1 MTANSAESSI
11 SGVLERIIFSNA
23 ENHFCIGDF
32 RLEKGGHTI
41 TIRGTLPG
49 VQCGETLDLEGLWQ
63 HHPTHGKQ
71 FKINSFR
78 SRLPATIHGIRRYL
92 GSGLVPGIGRAMA
105 DRIVDRFGADT
116 LRILREESARL
127 REVPGIGKQR
137 AAAIKA
143 KWDEQQALR
152 DLMIFL
158 QTYGVG
164 TSQCVRLIERYGES
178 ARELLQTEPYRV
190 ATEISGIGFRTAD
203 RIARNIGFANESPER
218 IDAGILHTLAEL
230 SDEGH
235 TLATANVLRDTAAT
249 LLEVDHSLIEPRI
262 TALHA
267 NASLTQTAA
276 GHWQLP
282 DLARAEESIAADI
295 NRLLNQRSCLPPI
308 RIPAAITW
316 AAERSR
322 LRFADNQKAAIET
335 VLANTVTLLTG
346 GPGTGKTTI
355 LRSVVDI
362 LKAKKTRILL
372 AAPTGRAA
380 QRLSEAS
387 RSHAQTIH
395 RLLRFDPALGRF
407 TVDRSAPLKADCL
420 IVDESS
426 MLDTRLAAALLRSVP
441 NGCHLLLVGD
451 KNQLPSV
458 GPGAVFSNLLESQ
471 MLPTVTLDQVF
482 RQGERSQIVT
492 TAHAILH
499 GQANPPRCVESPED
513 VDPNAD
519 ITFVNAPDPD
529 HCVETVIAICNR
541 WIPRWYHADPVADT
555 QVLAPLHRGT
565 GGIADLNERLRAA
578 LNPNNPG
585 TGNFH
590 PGDKVIQTR
599 NNYDKNVFNG
609 DLGRITAAG
618 DTIQVDFDGSRHEYN
633 RAEQS
638 ELQPA
643 WAISIHK
650 SQGSE
655 FPVVVIPLLKR
666 HFILLQRN
674 LLYTGIT
681 RGRRKVIVVGDPAAW
696 AMAVNNSE
704 AAQRHTGLVTR
715 LKHPSLPAKKAP

>member
-1 MTANSAESSI
+1 MTANREQDSI

-23 ENHFCIGDF
+23 DNHFCIGEF
-32 RLEKGGHTI
+32 RLEKGGQLV

-49 VQCGETLDLEGLWQ
+49 VQCGETLDLKGHWTN
-63 HHPTHGKQ
+63 HPTHGRQ
-71 FKINSFR
+71 FTFSAFR
-78 SRLPATIHGIRRYL
+78 SRLPATVHGIRRYL

-164 TSQCVRLIERYGES
+164 TNQCVRLIERYGQT
-178 ARELLQTEPYRV
+178 AREVLQSEPYRV
-190 ATEISGIGFRTAD
+190 ATEISGIGFLTAD
-203 RIARNIGFANESPER
+203 RIARNIGFANDSPAR
-218 IDAGILHTLAEL
+218 IDAGILHTLSEL
-230 SDEGH
+230 SEEGH
-235 TLATANVLRDTAAT
+235 TLASDSNLSNAAAT
-249 LLEVDHSLIEPRI
+249 LLEVDRSQVEPRI
-262 TALHA
+262 EALHA
-267 NASLTQTAA
+267 NAMLSRTKD

-282 DLARAEESIAADI
+282 DLARAEASIATDI
-295 NRLLNQRSCLPPI
+295 RRLLSQRSGLPSI
-308 RIPAAITW
+308 RIPAAIAW
-316 AAERSR
+316 AEERSN
-322 LRFADNQKAAIET
+322 LNFADNQKTAIET

-362 LKAKKTRILL
+362 LKAKKARVLL

-387 RSHAQTIH
+387 RGHAQTIH

-407 TVDRSAPLKADCL
+407 TVDRSAPLSADCL

-451 KNQLPSV
+451 RNQLPSV
-458 GPGAVFSNLLESQ
+458 GPGAVFGNLLQSGL
-471 MLPTVTLDQVF
+471 LPTVTLDQVF

-492 TAHAILH
+492 VAHAILH
-499 GQANPPRCVESPED
+499 GQTNPPNCFQSPED
-513 VDPNAD
+513 VDPSLD
-519 ITFVNAPDPD
+519 IAFVNAPDPD
-529 HCVETVIAICNR
+529 RCTRTVVSLCSR
-541 WIPRWYHADPVADT
+541 WIPHWYGADPVADI
-555 QVLAPLHRGT
+555 QVLAPLHRGV
-565 GGIADLNERLRAA
+565 GGIANLNDHLRTA
-578 LNPNNPG
+578 LNPNRSEG
-585 TGNFH
+585 AGLFQ

-609 DLGRITAAG
+609 DLGTVVAGG
-618 DTIQVDFDGSRHEYN
+618 DTIQVEFDGTCHEYS
-633 RAEQS
+633 RADQS
-638 ELQPA
+638 ELQLA

-681 RGRRKVIVVGDPAAW
+681 RGRRKVFVVGDPAAW
-696 AMAVNNSE
+696 AMAVSNRE
-704 AAQRHTGLVTR
+704 AAERNTGLI
-715 LKHPSLPAKKAP
+715 AKLHQPE

>member
-1 MTANSAESSI
+1 MTPNSAESSI

-23 ENHFCIGDF
+23 DNHFCIGEF
-32 RLEKGGHTI
+32 RLEKGGRTI

-49 VQCGETLDLEGLWQ
+49 VQCGETLDLEGQWQ
-63 HHPTHGKQ
+63 QHPTHGLQ
-71 FKINSFR
+71 FKLTGFR
-78 SRLPATIHGIRRYL
+78 SRLPATVHGIRRYL

-105 DRIVDRFGADT
+105 ERIVDRFGADT
-116 LRILREESARL
+116 LRILKEESARL

-137 AAAIKA
+137 ATAIKQ
-143 KWDEQQALR
+143 KWDEQQTLR

-164 TSQCVRLIERYGES
+164 TSQCVRLIERYGEG
-178 ARELLQTEPYRV
+178 ARALLQTEPYRV
-190 ATEISGIGFRTAD
+190 AGEIAGIGFRTAD

-218 IDAGILHTLAEL
+218 IDAGILHTLEEMA
-230 SDEGH
+230 DEGH
-235 TLATANVLRDTAAT
+235 TLADSQTLRDTAAT
-249 LLEVDHSLIEPRI
+249 LLEVDPALVEPRI
-262 TALHA
+262 EAL
-267 NASLTQTAA
+267 AA
-276 GHWQLP
+276 DSRLSRSAEGHWQTP
-282 DLARAEESIAADI
+282 TLARAEASIAEDI
-295 NRLLNQRSCLPPI
+295 HRLLSQPSRLPPI

-322 LRFADNQKAAIET
+322 LRFADNQQAAITT
-335 VLANTVTLLTG
+335 VLSNTVSLLTG

-362 LKAKKTRILL
+362 LRAKDARILL

-395 RLLRFDPALGRF
+395 RLLRFDPAAGRF
-407 TVDRSAPLKADCL
+407 TVDRSSPLKADCL

-458 GPGAVFSNLLESQ
+458 GPGVVFSDLLQSGI
-471 MLPTVTLDQVF
+471 LPTVTLDQVF

-492 TAHAILH
+492 TAHAILQ
-499 GQANPPRCVESPED
+499 GQTNPPFCCDSPDD
-513 VDPNAD
+513 VDPRHD
-519 ITFVNAPDPD
+519 ITFIRAPEPD
-529 HCVETVIAICNR
+529 DCVRTVVDVCSKWVSR
-541 WIPRWYHADPVADT
+541 WFRANPVTET
-555 QVLAPLHRGT
+555 QVLAPLHRGV
-565 GGIADLNERLRAA
+565 GGIADLNERLRAT
-578 LNPNNPG
+578 LNPDSQNSG
-585 TGNFH
+585 QFAC
-590 PGDKVIQTR
+590 GDKVIQTR
-599 NNYDKNVFNG
+599 NNYDKNIFNG
-609 DLGRITAAG
+609 DLGTIHSHDRSS
-618 DTIQVDFDGSRHEYN
+618 DTVEVDFDGSRHTYT
-633 RAEQS
+633 RSEQN

-655 FPVVVIPLLKR
+655 FPVVIIPLLKR

-681 RGRRKVIVVGDPAAW
+681 RGRKKVILIGDPAAW
-696 AMAVNNSE
+696 AMAVNNRE
-704 AAQRHTGLVTR
+704 AAQRHTGLVR
-715 LKHPSLPAKKAP
+715 LLR